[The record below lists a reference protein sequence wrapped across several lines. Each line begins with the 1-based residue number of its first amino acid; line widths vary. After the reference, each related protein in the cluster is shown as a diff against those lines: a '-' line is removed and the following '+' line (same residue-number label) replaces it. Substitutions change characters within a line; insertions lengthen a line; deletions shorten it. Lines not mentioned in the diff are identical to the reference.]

1 MPLGDP
7 AADRGP
13 WRRTVMKGGVS
24 IERRAAL
31 RVLGGVVGAALAMG
45 LGACTPNPSSD
56 ARKVRIPISDLPVKV
71 RIPISDLPV
80 GVRVRVVY
88 AGHPVEVLRTAES
101 VTARSLLCTHMGC
114 EVRWSPATR
123 TYNCPCHGGVYD
135 AGGVVVAGPP
145 SHALRPAP
153 VRIQGDAVVLGG

>member
-7 AADRGP
+7 AAGRGP
-13 WRRTVMKGGVS
+13 GRKTVMKGGVS

-31 RVLGGVVGAALAMG
+31 RVLGGAGGAALAMG
-45 LGACTPNPSSD
+45 FGACSPSPSPD
-56 ARKVRIPISDLPVKV
+56 APKVRIPV
-71 RIPISDLPV
+71 SDLPV
-80 GVRVRVVY
+80 GVRVHVVY
-88 AGHPVEVLRTAES
+88 GGHPVEVLRTAEG

-135 AGGVVVAGPP
+135 ASGVVVAGPP

>member
-1 MPLGDP
+1 MPFGDP

-31 RVLGGVVGAALAMG
+31 RVLGGAGAAALAMG
-45 LGACTPNPSSD
+45 LGACSPSPSPD
-56 ARKVRIPISDLPVKV
+56 APKVRIPV
-71 RIPISDLPV
+71 SDLPV
-80 GVRVRVVY
+80 GVRVHVVY
-88 AGHPVEVLRTAES
+88 GGHPVEVLRTAEG

-114 EVRWSPATR
+114 EVRWSQATR

-135 AGGVVVAGPP
+135 ASGVAVAGPP

>member
-1 MPLGDP
+1 MGTGVAVPLGDL
-7 AADRGP
+7 AAGRGP

-31 RVLGGVVGAALAMG
+31 RALGGAGGAALAMG
-45 LGACTPNPSSD
+45 LGACSPSPSSD
-56 ARKVRIPISDLPVKV
+56 ARKVC
-71 RIPISDLPV
+71 IPISDLPV

-88 AGHPVEVLRTAES
+88 GGHSVEVLRTAEG

>member
-7 AADRGP
+7 ATGRGP

-24 IERRAAL
+24 IERRAVL
-31 RVLGGVVGAALAMG
+31 RVLGGAGAAALAMG
-45 LGACTPNPSSD
+45 LSACSPSPSSD
-56 ARKVRIPISDLPVKV
+56 ARKV

-88 AGHPVEVLRTAES
+88 AGHPVEVLRTAEG
-101 VTARSLLCTHMGC
+101 VTARSLLCIHMGC
-114 EVRWSPATR
+114 EVRWNQGLR
-123 TYNCPCHGGVYD
+123 TYNCPCHGGVYGAD
-135 AGGVVVAGPP
+135 GVVVAGPP
-145 SHALRPAP
+145 GRALRSVP

>member
-1 MPLGDP
+1 
-7 AADRGP
+7 
-13 WRRTVMKGGVS
+13 MKGGVS

-31 RVLGGVVGAALAMG
+31 RVLGGAGGAALAMG
-45 LGACTPNPSSD
+45 LGACSPSPSSD
-56 ARKVRIPISDLPVKV
+56 APKV

-88 AGHPVEVLRTAES
+88 GGHPVEVLRTAEG

-114 EVRWSPATR
+114 EVRWSQATR

>member
-31 RVLGGVVGAALAMG
+31 RVLGGAGGAALAMG
-45 LGACTPNPSSD
+45 LGACSPSSSSD
-56 ARKVRIPISDLPVKV
+56 ARKV

-88 AGHPVEVLRTAES
+88 GGHPVEVLRTAEG

-114 EVRWSPATR
+114 EVRWNQGME
-123 TYNCPCHGGVYD
+123 TYNCPCHGGVYG

-145 SHALRPAP
+145 SHALRSEP

>member
-7 AADRGP
+7 AAGRGP

-31 RVLGGVVGAALAMG
+31 RVLGGAGGAALAMG
-45 LGACTPNPSSD
+45 LGACSPSPSSD
-56 ARKVRIPISDLPVKV
+56 ARKVC
-71 RIPISDLPV
+71 IPISDLPV

-88 AGHPVEVLRTAES
+88 GGHSVEVLRTAEG

-145 SHALRPAP
+145 CHALRPAP